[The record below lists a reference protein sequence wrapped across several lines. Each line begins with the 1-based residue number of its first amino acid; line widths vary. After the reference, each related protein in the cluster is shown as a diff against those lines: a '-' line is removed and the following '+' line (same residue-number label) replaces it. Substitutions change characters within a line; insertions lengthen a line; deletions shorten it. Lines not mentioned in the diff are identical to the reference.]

1 MESKVAKNT
10 SNEELLS
17 LNSSSNWPAI
27 KQFLQQQVQVAIDLY
42 TQRSGMRCV
51 PLDASSIPLQG
62 LNDKIGL
69 YRCAIALKLS
79 NLWHLNAIEIA
90 SGLVDCLPTCNI
102 TTGRFVL
109 EFTVEV
115 VPPGWIN
122 FQLTAEGLAAWLQ
135 FKVQISESGVR
146 SPCIDAD
153 SSRLPSTRLN
163 SKLNP
168 QFPLQYAHARC
179 CSLLRLG
186 HREGLIELSNPN
198 PDIPAFQIIDP
209 APIPWL
215 DGLQQLRFVHPAELR
230 LIACL
235 WAIADDSSCN
245 EGVNLVNAF
254 ESFYSSCRIFGE
266 VKTQT
271 PELAIARLG
280 LVAVSQLLLSLLLQ
294 ECWGISAPIEL

>member
-17 LNSSSNWPAI
+17 LNSSLNWPAI
-27 KQFLQQQVQVAIDLY
+27 KQLLQQQVQVAIDLY

-122 FQLTAEGLAAWLQ
+122 FQLTAEGIAAWLQ
-135 FKVQISESGVR
+135 HTLMEAEPRYYR
-146 SPCIDAD
+146 SQAEPGNEEGWAAA
-153 SSRLPSTRLN
+153 SRAKTTL
-163 SKLNP
+163 
-168 QFPLQYAHARC
+168 FPLQYAHARC

-235 WAIADDSSCN
+235 WAIAEESSGN
-245 EGVNLVNAF
+245 SKIHLAIAF
-254 ESFYSSCRIFGE
+254 ESFYSSCRIWGE
-266 VKTQT
+266 VKTQAR
-271 PELAIARLG
+271 ELAIARLG
-280 LVAVSQLLLSLLLQ
+280 LVAVSQLLLSLLMQ
-294 ECWGISAPIEL
+294 EFWGISAPIEL